1 MVQVR
6 LYLKVTLIWDGG
18 FSMANLQKYTKSAT
32 GHLTKHFERAKDI
45 NGDYI
50 KFGNQ
55 DIDIQKSHLN
65 YNLAPEHD
73 QIEFIRQRCS
83 EVQCLN
89 RKDVNVMCS
98 WVVTAPKNLD
108 QGEEKVFF
116 KHTYDFL
123 ANRYGKKNVISAY
136 VHLDEKSPHMHF
148 AFVPVA
154 FDKNKGIEKVSAKE
168 VITRNDLQS
177 FHKDLEKHLERTL
190 GHEVDILNEA
200 TKEGNKSIDELK
212 RGTAIEEV
220 SKIKQKVSKIV
231 SKAQEEA
238 KAIEDSIIPLQAE
251 YNAYKAYLDQ
261 AKRDSDISVMYPQY
275 AEVSKKG
282 LIHKQEYVT
291 VPKEMWE
298 AKHISANEIHALERL
313 RNEIEDKIKEFKKSS
328 SGERIKTLEG
338 ELNKS
343 KKMNQ
348 QLSKALNETNI
359 KLQKMADIFK
369 SKPELARAVSQAE
382 KELKKTKI
390 HSIDRGR

>member
-1 MVQVR
+1 
-6 LYLKVTLIWDGG
+6 
-18 FSMANLQKYTKSAT
+18 MANCQKYTKSAT
-32 GHLTKHFERAKDI
+32 GHLTKHFERGKDA

-55 DIDIQKSHLN
+55 DIDTKKSDLN
-65 YNLAPEHD
+65 YNLAPEHN

-108 QGEEKVFF
+108 QGEEKAFF
-116 KHTYDFL
+116 KNTYDFL
-123 ANRYGKKNVISAY
+123 ANRYGEKNVISAY

-148 AFVPVA
+148 AFVPIA

-190 GHEVDILNEA
+190 GHEVGILNEA

-261 AKRDSDISVMYPQY
+261 AKRDSDISVMYPEY
-275 AEVSKKG
+275 AEVTKKG

-298 AKHISANEIHALERL
+298 AKHVSANEIHALKRQ
-313 RNEIEDKIKEFKKSS
+313 RNEIEDRIREFKKSS
-328 SGERIKTLEG
+328 SGERIKILEG
-338 ELNKS
+338 EL
-343 KKMNQ
+343 KKA
-348 QLSKALNETNI
+348 KGLNEQLAKHLRVAKAEI
-359 KLQKMADIFK
+359 QRVADVFK
-369 SKPELARAVSQAE
+369 KRPDIEQSFYQAE
-382 KELKKTKI
+382 KDLKKTKFR
-390 HSIDRGR
+390 SMDRGR

>member
-1 MVQVR
+1 
-6 LYLKVTLIWDGG
+6 
-18 FSMANLQKYTKSAT
+18 MANLQKYTKSAT
-32 GHLTKHFERAKDI
+32 GHLSKHFERGKDI

-55 DIDIQKSHLN
+55 DIDTEKSDLN
-65 YNLAPEHD
+65 YNLAPEHN
-73 QIEFIRQRCS
+73 QIDFIRQRCS

-108 QGEEKVFF
+108 QAEEKAFF
-116 KHTYDFL
+116 KNTYDFL
-123 ANRYGKKNVISAY
+123 ANRYGEKNVISAY

-154 FDKNKGIEKVSAKE
+154 LDKNKGIEKVSAKE

-177 FHKDLEKHLERTL
+177 FHTDLEKHLERAL

-212 RGTAIEEV
+212 KGTAIKEV
-220 SKIKQKVSKIV
+220 AEIKQKVSKIV

-238 KAIEDSIIPLQAE
+238 KAIEDSIIPLEAE

-261 AKRDSDISVMYPQY
+261 AKRDSDISVMYPEY

-298 AKHISANEIHALERL
+298 AKHVSANEIHALERL
-313 RNEIEDKIKEFKKSS
+313 RNEIEGKIKEFKKSS
-328 SGERIKTLEG
+328 SGERMKTLEG
-338 ELNKS
+338 ELKKS
-343 KKMNQ
+343 KGMNQ
-348 QLSKALNETNI
+348 QLSKALNEANT
-359 KLQKMADIFK
+359 KLQKIADIFR

-382 KELKKTKI
+382 KELKKTKM
-390 HSIDRGR
+390 HSMDRGR

>member
-1 MVQVR
+1 
-6 LYLKVTLIWDGG
+6 
-18 FSMANLQKYTKSAT
+18 MANLQKYTKSAT
-32 GHLTKHFERAKDI
+32 GHLTKHFERGKDI

-55 DIDIQKSHLN
+55 DIDTEKSDLN
-65 YNLAPEHD
+65 YNLAPEHN
-73 QIEFIRQRCS
+73 QIDFIRQRCS

-108 QGEEKVFF
+108 QAEEKAFF
-116 KHTYDFL
+116 KNTYDFL
-123 ANRYGKKNVISAY
+123 ANRYGEKNVISAY

-154 FDKNKGIEKVSAKE
+154 LDKNKGIEKVSAKE

-177 FHKDLEKHLERTL
+177 FHTDLEKHLERAL
-190 GHEVDILNEA
+190 GHEVDVLNEA

-212 RGTAIEEV
+212 KGTAIKEV
-220 SKIKQKVSKIV
+220 SEIKQKVSKIV

-238 KAIEDSIIPLQAE
+238 KAIEDSIVPLQAE
-251 YNAYKAYLDQ
+251 YDAYKAYLDQ
-261 AKRDSDISVMYPQY
+261 AKRDSDISVMYPEY

-298 AKHISANEIHALERL
+298 AKHVSANEVHALERL
-313 RNEIEDKIKEFKKSS
+313 RNEVEGKIKEFKKSS
-328 SGERIKTLEG
+328 SGERMKTLEG
-338 ELNKS
+338 ELKKS
-343 KKMNQ
+343 KGMNQ
-348 QLSKALNETNI
+348 QLSKALNEANT
-359 KLQKMADIFK
+359 KLQKIADIFR

-382 KELKKTKI
+382 KELKKTKM
-390 HSIDRGR
+390 HSMDRGR

>member
-1 MVQVR
+1 
-6 LYLKVTLIWDGG
+6 
-18 FSMANLQKYTKSAT
+18 MANLQKYTKSAT
-32 GHLTKHFERAKDI
+32 GHLSKHFERGKDI

-55 DIDIQKSHLN
+55 DIDTEKSDLN
-65 YNLAPEHD
+65 YNLAPEHN
-73 QIEFIRQRCS
+73 QIDFIRQRCS

-108 QGEEKVFF
+108 QAEEKAFF
-116 KHTYDFL
+116 KNTYDFL
-123 ANRYGKKNVISAY
+123 ANRYGEKNVISAY

-154 FDKNKGIEKVSAKE
+154 LDKNKGIEKVSAKE

-177 FHKDLEKHLERTL
+177 FHTDLEKHLERAL

-200 TKEGNKSIDELK
+200 TKEGNKCIDELK
-212 RGTAIEEV
+212 KGTAIKEV
-220 SKIKQKVSKIV
+220 SEIKQKVSKIV

-238 KAIEDSIIPLQAE
+238 RVIEDSIVPLQAE
-251 YNAYKAYLDQ
+251 YDAYKAYLDQ

-298 AKHISANEIHALERL
+298 AKHVSANEIHALERL
-313 RNEIEDKIKEFKKSS
+313 RNEIEGKIKEFKKSS
-328 SGERIKTLEG
+328 SGERVKNLEG
-338 ELNKS
+338 ELKKTKGINEQLAKHLRGAKEELQRVADVFKKRPDVEKS
-343 KKMNQ
+343 
-348 QLSKALNETNI
+348 
-359 KLQKMADIFK
+359 FY
-369 SKPELARAVSQAE
+369 QAE
-382 KELKKTKI
+382 KELKRSKI
-390 HSIDRGR
+390 HSMDRGR

>member
-1 MVQVR
+1 M
-6 LYLKVTLIWDGG
+6 G
-18 FSMANLQKYTKSAT
+18 FNMANLQKYTKSAT
-32 GHLTKHFERAKDI
+32 GHLSKHFERGKDI

-55 DIDIQKSHLN
+55 DIDTEKSDLN
-65 YNLAPEHD
+65 YNLAPEHN

-108 QGEEKVFF
+108 QAEEKAFF

-123 ANRYGKKNVISAY
+123 ANRYGEKNVISAY

-154 FDKNKGIEKVSAKE
+154 LDKNKGIEKVSAKE

-177 FHKDLEKHLERTL
+177 FHTDLEKHLERAL

-200 TKEGNKSIDELK
+200 TKEGNKCIDELK
-212 RGTAIEEV
+212 KGTAIKEV
-220 SKIKQKVSKIV
+220 AEIKQKVSKIV

-238 KAIEDSIIPLQAE
+238 RSIEDSIVPLQAE
-251 YNAYKAYLDQ
+251 YDAYKAYLDQ

-298 AKHISANEIHALERL
+298 AKHVSANEIHALERL
-313 RNEIEDKIKEFKKSS
+313 RNEIEGKIKEFKKSS
-328 SGERIKTLEG
+328 SGERIRSLEG
-338 ELNKS
+338 ELKKTKGINEQLAKHLRGAKEELQRVTDVFKKRPDVEKS
-343 KKMNQ
+343 
-348 QLSKALNETNI
+348 
-359 KLQKMADIFK
+359 FY
-369 SKPELARAVSQAE
+369 QAE
-382 KELKKTKI
+382 KELKKTKM
-390 HSIDRGR
+390 HSMDRGR

>member
-1 MVQVR
+1 MV
-6 LYLKVTLIWDGG
+6 WG
-18 FSMANLQKYTKSAT
+18 FNMANLQKYTKSAT
-32 GHLTKHFERAKDI
+32 GHLSKHFERGKDI

-55 DIDIQKSHLN
+55 DIDTEKSDLN
-65 YNLAPEHD
+65 YNLAPEHN
-73 QIEFIRQRCS
+73 QIDFIRQRCS

-108 QGEEKVFF
+108 QAEEKAFF
-116 KHTYDFL
+116 KNTYDFL
-123 ANRYGKKNVISAY
+123 ANRYGEKNVISAY

-154 FDKNKGIEKVSAKE
+154 LDKNKGIEKVSAKE

-177 FHKDLEKHLERTL
+177 FHTDLEKHLERAL

-200 TKEGNKSIDELK
+200 TKEGNKCIDELK
-212 RGTAIEEV
+212 KGTAIKEV
-220 SKIKQKVSKIV
+220 SEIKQKVSKIV

-238 KAIEDSIIPLQAE
+238 RVIEDSIVPLQAE
-251 YNAYKAYLDQ
+251 YDAYKAYLDQ

-298 AKHISANEIHALERL
+298 AKHVSANEIHALERL
-313 RNEIEDKIKEFKKSS
+313 RNEIEGKIKEFKKSS
-328 SGERIKTLEG
+328 SGERVKNLEG
-338 ELNKS
+338 ELKKTKGINEQLAKHLRGAKEELQRVADVFKKRPDVEKS
-343 KKMNQ
+343 
-348 QLSKALNETNI
+348 
-359 KLQKMADIFK
+359 FY
-369 SKPELARAVSQAE
+369 QAE
-382 KELKKTKI
+382 KELKRSKI
-390 HSIDRGR
+390 HSMDRGR

>member
-1 MVQVR
+1 M
-6 LYLKVTLIWDGG
+6 G
-18 FSMANLQKYTKSAT
+18 FNMANLQKYTKSAT
-32 GHLTKHFERAKDI
+32 GHLSKHFERGKDI

-55 DIDIQKSHLN
+55 DIDTEKSDLN
-65 YNLAPEHD
+65 YNLAPEHN
-73 QIEFIRQRCS
+73 QIDFIRQRCS

-108 QGEEKVFF
+108 QAEEKAFF
-116 KHTYDFL
+116 KNTYDFL
-123 ANRYGKKNVISAY
+123 ANRYGEKNVISAY

-154 FDKNKGIEKVSAKE
+154 LDKNKGIEKVSAKE

-177 FHKDLEKHLERTL
+177 FHTDLEKHLERAL

-200 TKEGNKSIDELK
+200 TKEGNKCIDELK
-212 RGTAIEEV
+212 KGTAIKEV
-220 SKIKQKVSKIV
+220 SEIKQKVSKIV

-238 KAIEDSIIPLQAE
+238 RVIEDSIVPLQAE
-251 YNAYKAYLDQ
+251 YDAYKAYLDQ

-298 AKHISANEIHALERL
+298 AKHVSANEIHALERL
-313 RNEIEDKIKEFKKSS
+313 RNEIEGKIKEFKKSS
-328 SGERIKTLEG
+328 SGERVKNLEG
-338 ELNKS
+338 ELKKTKGINEQLAKHLRGAKEELQRVADVFKKRPDVEKS
-343 KKMNQ
+343 
-348 QLSKALNETNI
+348 
-359 KLQKMADIFK
+359 FY
-369 SKPELARAVSQAE
+369 QAE
-382 KELKKTKI
+382 KELKRSKI
-390 HSIDRGR
+390 HSMDRGR